1 MSATPA
7 RPPSPRSASRG
18 TPFSLQ
24 EREKLVGGTTGCS
37 TLAPHEPDPAAGA
50 PFLPDSQAVVAAEGH
65 APVGE
70 VAELRWGSWEK
81 GLLAAAL

>member
-1 MSATPA
+1 
-7 RPPSPRSASRG
+7 
-18 TPFSLQ
+18 
-24 EREKLVGGTTGCS
+24 LVGGTRECS

-70 VAELRWGSWEK
+70 VAEVRWGSWAK
-81 GLLAAAL
+81 GGVAGGAVKGVGGLLARSRPGASTPRTR